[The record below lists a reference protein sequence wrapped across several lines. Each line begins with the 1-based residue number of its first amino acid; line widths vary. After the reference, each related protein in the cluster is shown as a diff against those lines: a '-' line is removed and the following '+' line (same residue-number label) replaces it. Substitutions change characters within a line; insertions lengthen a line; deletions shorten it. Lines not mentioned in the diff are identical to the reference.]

1 MALGLEV
8 AVAELEIQLLSSGG
22 GGTIKGLCEPPRQR
36 LLFRAASTGWDWRG
50 AAFPPVGDPGLGCS
64 PNPREGLA
72 ACAASPVSLLG
83 ARPSSLWIF
92 PCQAAVI

>member
-36 LLFRAASTGWDWRG
+36 LLFRATSTGWDWR
-50 AAFPPVGDPGLGCS
+50 
-64 PNPREGLA
+64 
-72 ACAASPVSLLG
+72 
-83 ARPSSLWIF
+83 
-92 PCQAAVI
+92 